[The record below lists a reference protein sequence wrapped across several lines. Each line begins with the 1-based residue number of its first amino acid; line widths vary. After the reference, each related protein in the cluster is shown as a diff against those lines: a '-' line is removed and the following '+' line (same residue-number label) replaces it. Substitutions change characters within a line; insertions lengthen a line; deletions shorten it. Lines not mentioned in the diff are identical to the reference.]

1 MSNIVKINNGFILN
15 ENTYEFQEFDL
26 DGTFVKNEILSEYQ
40 VHIGT
45 NNAVILLDLTCTIDD
60 ESFISITEFINL
72 LYAFN

>member
-60 ESFISITEFINL
+60 VSFISITEFINL